1 MSDIFETVILIAL
14 PASGKSEVR
23 KFIAGLDAAERRSAF
38 HLGDTVQLDDF
49 PYVHFFRRIDE
60 ELRGLGRDGIFFHSP
75 DRPFRNPVDWGTLIL
90 LLNEDHACLL
100 SRTKLGGRPGGGAL
114 LERIDRARDA
124 VGGGR
129 PLAALPADAR
139 GRVAAALDRE
149 AREFHAGLDSNQPA
163 SLSGKTVVL
172 EFARGGP
179 DGASMPL
186 SAPFGYAYS
195 LSRLSPAILAK
206 AALLYI
212 WVTPEESRR
221 KNTERADPNDPGS
234 ILHHGVPI
242 EVMMKDYG
250 TDDVEHLLSTSG
262 RPDTV
267 TIQAHGRTFSLP
279 LARFD
284 NRVDRTSF
292 VRRPRGEWKAEEI
305 RALHDGLASAF
316 QLLWKRRPE
325 R

>member
-1 MSDIFETVILIAL
+1 MSDVFETVILIAL

-23 KFIAGLDAAERRSAF
+23 KFIAGLDPAERRSAF
-38 HLGDTVQLDDF
+38 RLGETVQLDDF

-60 ELRGLGRDGIFFHSP
+60 ELRGLGREGIFFHSP
-75 DRPFRNPVDWGTLIL
+75 DRPFRNPLDWGTLIE
-90 LLNEDHACLL
+90 LLNEDHARLL
-100 SRTKLGGRPGGGAL
+100 SRTKLAGWSGGAAL
-114 LERIDRARDA
+114 LERIDRARHA

-139 GRVAAALDRE
+139 GRIAEALDRE

-179 DGASMPL
+179 DGSSMPL
-186 SAPFGYAYS
+186 PAPFGYAYS

-206 AALLYI
+206 AALLYV

-250 TDDVEHLLSTSG
+250 TDDVEWLLSRSG
-262 RPDTV
+262 SPDA
-267 TIQAHGRTFSLP
+267 IAIEAHGRTWTLP

-292 VRRPRGEWKAEEI
+292 VRKPRAEWKPEEI
-305 RALHDGLASAF
+305 RALHDGLAGAL
-316 QLLWKRRPE
+316 QLLWKRSPGR
-325 R
+325 